1 MVERGTL
8 KDSLTVAGG
17 EVDSAAEPSVH
28 SARIGALPHTFA
40 YAEPLATAS
49 FGTAHFLEGAC
60 R

>member
-1 MVERGTL
+1 MERGT
-8 KDSLTVAGG
+8 GG

-49 FGTAHFLEGAC
+49 FGTAHFLRARAGDGEAVEAVL
-60 R
+60 